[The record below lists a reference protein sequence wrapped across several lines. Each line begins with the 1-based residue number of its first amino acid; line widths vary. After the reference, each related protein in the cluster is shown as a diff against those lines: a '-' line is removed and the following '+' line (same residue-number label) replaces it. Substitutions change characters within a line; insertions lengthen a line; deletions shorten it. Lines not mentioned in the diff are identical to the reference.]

1 MPSPPLRLLCAL
13 YEAMSDPVSLDDS
26 GVATAAAAAASAIR
40 ARGYDLGESG
50 RFPGLYKLL
59 AHDDAAV
66 RAEVGSEFG
75 LVISPMPGGP
85 KCGSKFEFTLNPF
98 IPS

>member
-1 MPSPPLRLLCAL
+1 MSEVTCPVPSPSISIPITSSLFQAATPPLRLLCAL
-13 YEAMSDPVSLDDS
+13 YEAISDPVSLDDS
-26 GVATAAAAAASAIR
+26 GVATAAAAAAFALR

-66 RAEVGSEFG
+66 RAEVGSD
-75 LVISPMPGGP
+75 S
-85 KCGSKFEFTLNPF
+85 
-98 IPS
+98 

>member
-1 MPSPPLRLLCAL
+1 
-13 YEAMSDPVSLDDS
+13 MSDPVSLDDS

-59 AHDDAAV
+59 AHEDAAV

-75 LVISPMPGGP
+75 LVIISPMPGGS
-85 KCGSKFEFTLNPF
+85 KCGSKCDFTFIPF
-98 IPS
+98 IQS